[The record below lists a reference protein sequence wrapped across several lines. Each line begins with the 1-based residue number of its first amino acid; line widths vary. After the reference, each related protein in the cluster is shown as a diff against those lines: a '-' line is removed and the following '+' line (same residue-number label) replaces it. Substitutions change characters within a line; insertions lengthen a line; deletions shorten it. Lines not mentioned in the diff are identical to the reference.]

1 VDATSLWTAINST
14 SQENAITITR
24 SCQSCVGTAATVDV
38 NTTGWKYTNGSGWDI
53 QNNNVEG
60 KTFYAVGL
68 DNYTSSSPTANGG
81 NVKITSNL
89 GSDTNRVHITVLSTG
104 SIEVTGTP
112 NFEANLTGLS
122 TTALPPFVT
131 INTIFMAVEDVKIR
145 GDAGIPFFSGII
157 FAGEQFDLS
166 GNGSFDGQ
174 VISLSNP
181 DVNGS
186 PVDANSISGSFDL
199 TFNGGQAV
207 GTVRLLS
214 WRQIKQ

>member
-1 VDATSLWTAINST
+1 
-14 SQENAITITR
+14 
-24 SCQSCVGTAATVDV
+24 
-38 NTTGWKYTNGSGWDI
+38 
-53 QNNNVEG
+53 
-60 KTFYAVGL
+60 
-68 DNYTSSSPTANGG
+68 
-81 NVKITSNL
+81 VKITSNL
-89 GSDTNRVHITVLSTG
+89 GTNANRIHITVLATG

-112 NFEANLTGLS
+112 SFEANLTSLS
-122 TTALPPFVT
+122 TNALPPFVT
-131 INTIFMAVEDVKIR
+131 INTIFMAVEDIKIR
-145 GDAGIPFFSGII
+145 GDAGIPFFSGIV

-186 PVDANSISGSFDL
+186 PVNANSISGSFEL

-207 GTVRLLS
+207 GNVRLLS